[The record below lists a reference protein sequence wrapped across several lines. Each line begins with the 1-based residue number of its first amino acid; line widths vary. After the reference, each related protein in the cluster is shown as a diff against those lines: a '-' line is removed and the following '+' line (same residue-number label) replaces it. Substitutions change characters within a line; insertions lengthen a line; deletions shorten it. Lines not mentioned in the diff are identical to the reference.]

1 MAHFSEDKALID
13 AFNNEEDIHT
23 RTASLVF
30 NVPIENV
37 LSDMRRT
44 AKIVNFGIMYGAGAF
59 RLSQELG
66 IPRNNASQIIADYFK
81 KYTGIQEYINNTL
94 EKARNL
100 NYVETILGRRRP
112 ILDANSS
119 NALKEKKS
127 RRKDGDK
134 YANSGLCC

>member
-59 RLSQELG
+59 RLSQELWE
-66 IPRNNASQIIADYFK
+66 F
-81 KYTGIQEYINNTL
+81 QEIMRA
-94 EKARNL
+94 K
-100 NYVETILGRRRP
+100 
-112 ILDANSS
+112 
-119 NALKEKKS
+119 
-127 RRKDGDK
+127 
-134 YANSGLCC
+134 